1 MTLILFTINC
11 CLYVFSVVL
20 FSIVFYSDS
29 LVMAILGAMIVSFLI
44 PLIVPLADIFYAGR
58 GGSMGRRRML
68 FWSAVLQ
75 CISIAGAIT
84 ALQEAGGPKIET
96 PPVVERMED
105 KTDKNKT
112 GKEPG
117 P

>member
-75 CISIAGAIT
+75 CISIAG
-84 ALQEAGGPKIET
+84 GPKIET